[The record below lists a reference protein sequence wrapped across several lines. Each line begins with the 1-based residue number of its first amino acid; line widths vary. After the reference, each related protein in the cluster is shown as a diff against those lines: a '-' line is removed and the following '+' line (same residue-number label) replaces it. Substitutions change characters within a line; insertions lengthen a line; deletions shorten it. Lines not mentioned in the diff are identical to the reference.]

1 MSERG
6 ESDSQD
12 APTMAEG
19 SGARPPVSGGTVP
32 LVARSPSGSSD
43 ADPNHVR
50 LFEVIGAGGMGEVYT
65 AEQLDLGRKVAFK
78 RLFPGATARQRE
90 RFAREA
96 RLTAQL
102 DHPHIVPVHLLETT
116 REGLPSGYAMK
127 LVEGKT
133 LRALLTEAAEQV
145 ATGQAPDQEHALPT
159 MLEHFLKICDAVAF
173 SHSRGVLHRDLK
185 PPNVMIGKF
194 GEVYVMDWGV
204 ARGLR
209 DRGDERYSIVERTIP
224 PPGMPGAE
232 LTQVGEVVGS
242 ASYMSPEQAEGRND
256 ELDARTD
263 QYSLGLILF
272 EMISL
277 RKALTGESNAEIV
290 LAASQGQKNPL
301 EPITKTADIPPELRA
316 IVEKATA
323 LLPESR
329 YGSVTELAD
338 DVRRYLQGEAVR
350 ALPEGPVARLLR
362 WMSKHRRATLAAVLG
377 VVAVS
382 AVVVGVSLYR
392 KTASELA
399 LRRRGDRITTFYG
412 ETSRQAHAIDRE
424 LQSMELAL
432 EGLRHAAVWALA
444 GTEPPE
450 SEAQLFFADDFADA
464 ARRPGDFTKDT
475 KYRWPVS
482 VEHPVVGL
490 APGADKAALLPKVR
504 RLAPLRTHFQTMIA
518 EAAGRTKEP
527 ADEAERRQLILQRK
541 GPIDY
546 AYVDLVEGVHFV
558 YPGIDALPP
567 GYDVRTSSFYKLS
580 ERKHGKRWGSP
591 YVDAT
596 TDPEGDDL
604 VLPCTEGLWSR
615 DGEFLGVVGV
625 EITVT
630 KLVETSLAV
639 PGRDTMRTS
648 LLDAEGRKVVDSFDA
663 GRRFR
668 VEGKDEFVT
677 LSDFDVPE
685 IVRAVK
691 AREEGVREI
700 VKDGR
705 DVLVALTRLE
715 VLGWYYVVEVE
726 TQSVL
731 SESR

>member
-1 MSERG
+1 MSDRDRTE
-6 ESDSQD
+6 SQD
-12 APTMAEG
+12 APTVAEG
-19 SGARPPVSGGTVP
+19 SGTKPPVSGGTAP
-32 LVARSPSGSSD
+32 LVDRTATGKSAD
-43 ADPNHVR
+43 APNHVR
-50 LFEVIGAGGMGEVYT
+50 LHEVIGAGGMGEVYT

-116 REGLPSGYAMK
+116 RDGLPSGYAMK

-133 LRALLTEAAEQV
+133 LRALLTEAAELV
-145 ATGQAPDQEHALPT
+145 EAGKPLDAEHALPT

-185 PPNVMIGKF
+185 PPNVMIGNF

-209 DRGDERYSIVERTIP
+209 DKEEERYSLVERTIP

-232 LTQVGEVVGS
+232 LTQAGEVVGS

-272 EMISL
+272 EILTL
-277 RKALTGESNAEIV
+277 RKAITGESNAEVV

-301 EPITKTADIPPELRA
+301 EPVSRSLEIPPELRA

-323 LLPESR
+323 YLPAHR
-329 YGSVTELAD
+329 YASVAELAD
-338 DVRRYLQGEAVR
+338 DVRRYLQGDAVL

-362 WMSKHRRATLAAVLG
+362 WMSKHRRATLLAVLA
-377 VVAVS
+377 VVALS
-382 AVVVGVSLYR
+382 AVVAGVSLYQR
-392 KTASELA
+392 TASELA

-432 EGLRHAAVWALA
+432 EGLRHAAIWALA
-444 GTEPPE
+444 GPEPP
-450 SEAQLFFADDFADA
+450 SSQAQLFFADDFADA
-464 ARRPGDFTKDT
+464 TRRPGDFTKDT
-475 KYRWPVS
+475 AYRWPVS

-490 APGADKAALLPKVR
+490 APGTDKAALLPKIR
-504 RLAPLRTHFQTMIA
+504 RLAPLRLHFQTMFT
-518 EAAGRTKEP
+518 EAAGHATEP
-527 ADEAERRQLILQRK
+527 VSDAERRRLLLGRK
-541 GPIDY
+541 GTIDY
-546 AYVDLVEGVHFV
+546 AYVDLAEGVHFV

-567 GYDVRTSSFYKLS
+567 GYDVRTSSFYKIS

-615 DGEFLGVVGV
+615 EGEFLGVVGV

-630 KLVETSLAV
+630 KLVETSLAL
-639 PGRDTMRTS
+639 PGRDTIRTS

-668 VEGKDEFVT
+668 VEGKDEF
-677 LSDFDVPE
+677 LKLAEFDVPE
-685 IVRAVK
+685 VVRAVR

-705 DVLVALTRLE
+705 HELVAFSRLE
-715 VLGWYYVVEVE
+715 VLGWYYVVEVD
-726 TQSVL
+726 TQSVA
-731 SESR
+731 SRP